1 MHRRR
6 ISPLSLGLVLALGVS
21 LTTVAQT
28 SAPGAEPQAMSPAQS
43 SPTRDSQQPDQPQG
57 QTQSQGNSV
66 DDQLQLTQDQKEKIA
81 AIVDGENRQLAA
93 LRNDNSLTLEQKQQK
108 AAQIRQAGV
117 PKIKAMLT
125 PEQLQKL
132 DLIVQERDRQQQSN
146 PQGSPQAPPQR

>member
-1 MHRRR
+1 
-6 ISPLSLGLVLALGVS
+6 
-21 LTTVAQT
+21 
-28 SAPGAEPQAMSPAQS
+28 
-43 SPTRDSQQPDQPQG
+43 
-57 QTQSQGNSV
+57 V

-81 AIVDGENRQLAA
+81 AIVDDENRQLGA

-117 PKIKAMLT
+117 PKIKALLT

-146 PQGSPQAPPQR
+146 PHGSAQAPPQR